1 MPWER
6 QYMPL
11 LRSLAVITVRAAINM
26 ALLTELF
33 VCATSLFFFVSPGG
47 DQRAEAVEER
57 TGVGGADEVL
67 LFVGVGLE
75 VVEFF
80 RSRVADAVF
89 AVKKDGGDGAG
100 GVRVPGG
107 VIDALADERELGAG
121 WERRI
126 RTGRDG
132 RGEGIAGDAARRDFK
147 QVEDRGGEIAES
159 DHLADALASGGTVG

>member
-11 LRSLAVITVRAAINM
+11 LRSLAVITAPAAINM

-33 VCATSLFFFVSPGG
+33 VCAASLAFSVNPGG
-47 DQRAEAVEER
+47 DQRAEAIEDR
-57 TGVGGADEVL
+57 AAVGGANEVVL
-67 LFVGVGLE
+67 LVGVGLE
-75 VVEFF
+75 IIEFF
-80 RSRVADAVF
+80 GCRVADAVF

-100 GVRVPGG
+100 SVRVPGG
-107 VIDALADERELGAG
+107 IIDALADECELGTG

-132 RGEGIAGDAARRDFK
+132 RGEGIAGDAARRNL
-147 QVEDRGGEIAES
+147 E
-159 DHLADALASGGTVG
+159 